1 MKINKINLLVIFLVS
16 VIIIFGYRNCSNAGL
31 QANRGGQSLTN
42 VSAGTYFD
50 EIRKMETKNGTLGKE
65 AELDE
70 KYLDTTH
77 NGIDAHM
84 SLSTEYGA
92 ACILAYSKYGYKAG
106 KKDTTSGNET
116 GIYQLASGKSEYF
129 AGIADPKTL
138 ISKANLKQIAIADS
152 RYYNDY
158 SSGGTKPGDG
168 LILKT
173 PGSYGTQPKDWP
185 NITMYGYG
193 LLNICTGHYGGT
205 GSEYYGARATVVSGK
220 NL

>member
-42 VSAGTYFD
+42 GRAGTYFD

-152 RYYNDY
+152 RYYNNY
-158 SSGGTKPGDG
+158 SSGGSKLGDG
-168 LILKT
+168 FILT
-173 PGSYGTQPKDWP
+173 NGAVPKDWP
-185 NITMYGYG
+185 NIIMHGYG
-193 LLNICTGHYGGT
+193 LLSVSTGHYGGA